1 MICST
6 DNLKNENNHSFY
18 VVCRKSCFEYTFV
31 ADNLIVGVAH
41 ISINGVED
49 VISAKL
55 QDSLLD
61 K

>member
-1 MICST
+1 MW
-6 DNLKNENNHSFY
+6 
-18 VVCRKSCFEYTFV
+18 FV
-31 ADNLIVGVAH
+31 ASHALNTHFVTDNLIVGVVH
-41 ISINGVED
+41 RSLNGVEE